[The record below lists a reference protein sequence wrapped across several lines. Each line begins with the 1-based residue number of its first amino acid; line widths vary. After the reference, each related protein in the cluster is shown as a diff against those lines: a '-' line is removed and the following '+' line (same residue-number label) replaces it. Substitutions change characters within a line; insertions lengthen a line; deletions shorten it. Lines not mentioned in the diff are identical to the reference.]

1 MSFKAIILLAK
12 RDDMTHDEFITW
24 WTHEHAPLAR
34 GLEGLRRIVFNDIT
48 NSDDVDGIT
57 ELWFD
62 TEEDF
67 HAAYATEHGKSVA
80 ADSIAHVRS
89 RTRVFAIETPI
100 FP

>member
-1 MSFKAIILLAK
+1 MSFKAIISLAK
-12 RDDMTHDEFITW
+12 RDDMTHDEFIAW
-24 WTHEHAPLAR
+24 WMNEHAPLAR
-34 GLEGLRRIVFNDIT
+34 DLSGLRRIVFNDIT

-62 TEEDF
+62 SEDDF
-67 HAAYATEHGKSVA
+67 HAAYATDHGKSVA

-89 RTRVFAIETPI
+89 RTRMFAIETPI